1 MLTSAPA
8 AASSSC
14 DLKRTSVVA
23 RGDEATRRYTSSL
36 NALVAWY
43 AFNSRSV
50 LTPMPLAT
58 QGPDHASTGEIGLR
72 QRAVAQLIGETPRLD
87 SIVIGKTPTNGLWTL
102 NDPRT
107 MNPGR
112 TLDLGTN
119 SGLWD
124 ELWTLGRTLDLG
136 TNSGP
141 WAPDSGLLSLT
152 PRTCIP
158 VRAPSVRTADAL
170 DSARSSAGATRRGRR

>member
-119 SGLWD
+119 SGLW
-124 ELWTLGRTLDLG
+124 T
-136 TNSGP
+136 
-141 WAPDSGLLSLT
+141 PDSGLLSLT

-170 DSARSSAGATRRGRR
+170 DSARSSAGATRRGRRRCA